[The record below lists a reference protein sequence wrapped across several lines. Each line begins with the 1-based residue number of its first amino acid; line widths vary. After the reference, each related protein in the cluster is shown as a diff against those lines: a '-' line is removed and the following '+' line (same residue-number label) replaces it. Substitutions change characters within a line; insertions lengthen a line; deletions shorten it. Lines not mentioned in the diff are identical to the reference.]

1 MDLEKNTKQ
10 ELSAFYEEQIEAQRG
25 MLSSAIDE
33 LSKKNIELENTLEKL
48 TQRNSE
54 ISQISYR
61 TYHEMRGPMV
71 TLLGVLDLVRDEV
84 ENKTVDS
91 LLNQANR

>member
-1 MDLEKNTKQ
+1 
-10 ELSAFYEEQIEAQRG
+10 

-33 LSKKNIELENTLEKL
+33 LSKKNIELENTLGKL
-48 TQRNSE
+48 TQRNNE

-71 TLLGVLDLVRDEV
+71 TLLGVV
-84 ENKTVDS
+84 
-91 LLNQANR
+91 NQ

>member
-1 MDLEKNTKQ
+1 
-10 ELSAFYEEQIEAQRG
+10 

-33 LSKKNIELENTLEKL
+33 LSKKNIELENTLGKL
-48 TQRNSE
+48 TQRNNE

-71 TLLGVLDLVRDEV
+71 TLLGVF
-84 ENKTVDS
+84 
-91 LLNQANR
+91 NQ